1 MLLRFKRIIFFFLN
15 LLTAVASISNSFL
28 FFFLVKGVHKE
39 KHPVTPFLSEN
50 VVGGGFDMCSF
61 SIQYP
66 RQKTFIVS
74 YSCTIYIGFE
84 LWSPYQ
90 LPHPAYTP
98 FFFVASK
105 LLWTVCVTHNTR
117 APYHPIWNKLD
128 ISGYIIAGPAAAA
141 AAAVARRIKFS
152 FLIYDERLTAWAQR
166 ASGGRGVH
174 FCWGHSRL
182 CVCVCTWRAPNNKSQ
197 NFFWCQSFALGV

>member
-1 MLLRFKRIIFFFLN
+1 MVF
-15 LLTAVASISNSFL
+15 S
-28 FFFLVKGVHKE
+28 FFLVKGVHKE

-128 ISGYIIAGPAAAA
+128 ISGYIIALLARLLLLLLLLHGESNSPFWSMMRDWQHERKERQE
-141 AAAVARRIKFS
+141 AVVYIFVEGILD
-152 FLIYDERLTAWAQR
+152 F
-166 ASGGRGVH
+166 V
-174 FCWGHSRL
+174 